1 MSDHLLKVIPT
12 DRRYLPAPETHQPA
26 LKLLQDLA
34 PGEGEVRASEKLMY
48 IDAGEALERIVCPR
62 CRSAL
67 DRYEEPINEWY
78 SQIDE
83 ELTEKDVE
91 SLNVITPC
99 CSASVPFE
107 ELGFED
113 GGIAHFEL
121 VIWNP
126 DLPDYQ
132 LPASSMAELEKVLG
146 CSLKQVWAHY

>member
-26 LKLLQDLA
+26 LKLLQELA
-34 PGEGEVRASEKLMY
+34 AGEGEVRASEKLMY

-113 GGIAHFEL
+113 GGIARFEL

>member
-12 DRRYLPAPETHQPA
+12 DRRYLPARETHQPA
-26 LKLLQDLA
+26 LKLLQEHA

-62 CRSAL
+62 CRSIL
-67 DRYEEPINEWY
+67 DRYKEPINEWY

-99 CSASVPFE
+99 CNASVPFE

-113 GGIAHFEL
+113 GGIARFEL